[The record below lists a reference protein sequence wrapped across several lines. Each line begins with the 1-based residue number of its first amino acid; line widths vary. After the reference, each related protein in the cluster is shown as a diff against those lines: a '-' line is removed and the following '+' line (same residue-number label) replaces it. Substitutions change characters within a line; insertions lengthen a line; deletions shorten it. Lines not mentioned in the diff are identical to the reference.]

1 MNHRLESSEGAE
13 ASLYYKEIDSIIGP
27 LTLCATA
34 SGLCM
39 IKFGTYDAN
48 SDTIAGWVKAQL
60 GPAARI
66 YADAR
71 RLSEAERQLA
81 AYFAGELQSFSLP
94 LDMRGTDFQR
104 QVWEALLSVP
114 YGESA
119 SYKDIAVRIGNPQ
132 AVRAVGGANNRNP
145 VPVIVPCHRIIGAGG
160 SLVGYAGGLG
170 IKSRLLQLEAEQAG
184 PDTSGTYLF

>member
-1 MNHRLESSEGAE
+1 MNHRLENSEGAE

-48 SDTIAGWVKAQL
+48 SDTIAGWVKTQL
-60 GPAARI
+60 GSAAQI
-66 YADAR
+66 YADAGS
-71 RLSEAERQLA
+71 LSEAERQLA
-81 AYFAGELQSFSLP
+81 AYFSGELQSFSVP

-114 YGESA
+114 YGEYA
-119 SYKDIAVRIGNPQ
+119 SYKDIAVMIGNPQ

-145 VPVIVPCHRIIGAGG
+145 VPVIVPCHRIIGTGG
-160 SLVGYAGGLG
+160 ALVGYAGGLG

-184 PDTSGTYLF
+184 PGLSGNYLF

>member
-1 MNHRLESSEGAE
+1 MNHRLKSSEGAE
-13 ASLYYKEIDSIIGP
+13 ASLFYKEINSIIGP

-39 IKFGTYDAN
+39 IKFGTYEVN
-48 SDTIAGWVKAQL
+48 SAAIAGWVKAQL
-60 GPAARI
+60 GPAAQI
-66 YADAR
+66 YADAGS
-71 RLSEAERQLA
+71 LSGAEQQLG
-81 AYFAGELQSFSLP
+81 AYFSGELQSFSVP
-94 LDMRGTDFQR
+94 LDMRGTVFQL

-119 SYKDIAVRIGNPQ
+119 SYKDIAVKIGNPQ

-160 SLVGYAGGLG
+160 SLVGYAGGLV

-184 PDTSGTYLF
+184 PGLSGTYLF